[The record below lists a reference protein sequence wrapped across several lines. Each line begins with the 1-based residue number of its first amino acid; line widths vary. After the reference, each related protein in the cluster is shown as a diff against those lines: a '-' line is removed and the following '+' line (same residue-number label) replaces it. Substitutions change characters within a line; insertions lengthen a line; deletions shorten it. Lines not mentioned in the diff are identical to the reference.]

1 MGNEKVQ
8 PTEREVRLAKVVSG
22 LSLGVDALLR
32 HREKISEVLSEICE
46 HIDESTEAA
55 MVELEG
61 LNRDLRESMP
71 ELFSGVEEPA
81 NCDEDSEEPKPPLA
95 YGQWVKIKK
104 PAKNE
109 SPNIQWNSHMDRFD
123 GKIRRVSAVYSKIG
137 SRSATLQWY
146 VKLAGAVD
154 DSTRGDKYNWSFD
167 PAWLTPLPDL
177 TEGWRYLQPDE
188 LVAAGDKFC
197 ALAYL
202 RDVVDWW
209 SSGNVGKKQASE
221 AVYRRRI
228 PAEAP
233 AEGKTEGEAV
243 AEVAEAPKP
252 AWEPKEGDWVTITKP
267 THANRGW
274 VSPFMDEYDG
284 ETFQFKGEFRR
295 DSQSTPWTIGPGG
308 YYFDL
313 AWLSPAPAKVAVPE
327 ADDADEWRVVHP
339 GDVGSIIQVRDSEDA
354 SHDDSRWIDR
364 KLVAVIA
371 TRLEDSP
378 QGTFVCAAKHGNET
392 RVCHTWKFARIAKQK
407 PAAEPQPEAP
417 EPEKDQYF
425 APSTKVKI
433 LHPDCL
439 GRTGTTSWENC
450 PVPNCLFVWVD
461 SEDPVLRVGAIPI
474 HKKWLAPA

>member
-1 MGNEKVQ
+1 
-8 PTEREVRLAKVVSG
+8 
-22 LSLGVDALLR
+22 
-32 HREKISEVLSEICE
+32 
-46 HIDESTEAA
+46 
-55 MVELEG
+55 
-61 LNRDLRESMP
+61 
-71 ELFSGVEEPA
+71 
-81 NCDEDSEEPKPPLA
+81 
-95 YGQWVKIKK
+95 
-104 PAKNE
+104 
-109 SPNIQWNSHMDRFD
+109 
-123 GKIRRVSAVYSKIG
+123 
-137 SRSATLQWY
+137 
-146 VKLAGAVD
+146 
-154 DSTRGDKYNWSFD
+154 
-167 PAWLTPLPDL
+167 
-177 TEGWRYLQPDE
+177 
-188 LVAAGDKFC
+188 
-197 ALAYL
+197 
-202 RDVVDWW
+202 
-209 SSGNVGKKQASE
+209 
-221 AVYRRRI
+221 
-228 PAEAP
+228 
-233 AEGKTEGEAV
+233 
-243 AEVAEAPKP
+243 
-252 AWEPKEGDWVTITKP
+252 
-267 THANRGW
+267 
-274 VSPFMDEYDG
+274 MDEYDG